1 MSDKQCAALF
11 AFLSTFSGVVCAIG
25 AFKIF
30 DLLGVI

>member
-1 MSDKQCAALF
+1 MTDKQFAALF